1 MLSIAPKRFLI
12 GDHPICLALSFALAF
27 QNVGRFILHPHFVS
41 IVILFPFMLIE
52 PLFLFL
58 LSLLS
63 ILPQPPIPLLSDP

>member
-27 QNVGRFILHPHFVS
+27 QNVERFIQHLHFVS
-41 IVILFPFMLIE
+41 ISILFPSKLTE

-63 ILPQPPIPLLSDP
+63 ILPQSPIPLLSDP